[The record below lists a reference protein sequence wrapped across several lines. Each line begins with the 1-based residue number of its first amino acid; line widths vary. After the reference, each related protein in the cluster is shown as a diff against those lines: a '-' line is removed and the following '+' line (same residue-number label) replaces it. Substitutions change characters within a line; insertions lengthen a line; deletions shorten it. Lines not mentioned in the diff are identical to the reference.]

1 MSLISTVKE
10 IIQIYKDEQTQLN
23 DSIQL
28 YVDILNNL

>member
-10 IIQIYKDEQTQLN
+10 IIKIYKDEQTKLN

-28 YVDILNNL
+28 YRDILNNL